1 MQVDGNEF
9 GGNAHAPFPV
19 EVRRILDEYGVNVLD
34 NPGRFMGILLDEYG
48 SDVPPAEVEMLTH
61 HCDQEVLRPFAQAAR
76 SRDANMMTQARERT
90 YCLLVNRQNSEVTSR
105 LVADGMCEGI
115 SNALGIVVE
124 SGSETSTDSHSH
136 GPAVYAKPAGGHE
149 QAESGEPRANGGRTI
164 DHGFVEGNRSVRI
177 VESTQKRRPA
187 FNNLVIIATV
197 TLALAVGGLSVYLF
211 MQNSKI
217 HIDDPGASSTDSDS
231 KDATTPAPTAVV
243 IEKEPEQAE
252 DENDDEAHVSNSRK
266 DPEPDTLSDQQQY
279 QRTDSQPDTRSDQQ
293 RYQQADPEPEPQ
305 TSTSMS
311 AQSDEWLNR
320 TSDYWGIWT
329 LASKEYEECAEY
341 VREVRSSGYDAY
353 VTQTT
358 MWANLNDEPW
368 YVVTIGTYASENEA
382 NASLPSVQSGLD
394 STAYVKYSGSY
405 IG

>member
-1 MQVDGNEF
+1 M
-9 GGNAHAPFPV
+9 
-19 EVRRILDEYGVNVLD
+19 
-34 NPGRFMGILLDEYG
+34 
-48 SDVPPAEVEMLTH
+48 
-61 HCDQEVLRPFAQAAR
+61 
-76 SRDANMMTQARERT
+76 
-90 YCLLVNRQNSEVTSR
+90 
-105 LVADGMCEGI
+105 
-115 SNALGIVVE
+115 
-124 SGSETSTDSHSH
+124 
-136 GPAVYAKPAGGHE
+136 
-149 QAESGEPRANGGRTI
+149 ANGGRTI
-164 DHGFVEGNRSVRI
+164 DPGFVEGNRSVRI

-187 FNNLVIIATV
+187 FNNLVIIVTV

-211 MQNSKI
+211 MQNSQI

-231 KDATTPAPTAVV
+231 KDATTPAPTVVV

-252 DENDDEAHVSNSRK
+252 DENEHDDEAHVSNSRK
-266 DPEPDTLSDQQQY
+266 DPEPDTL
-279 QRTDSQPDTRSDQQ
+279 SDQQ

>member
-1 MQVDGNEF
+1 M
-9 GGNAHAPFPV
+9 
-19 EVRRILDEYGVNVLD
+19 
-34 NPGRFMGILLDEYG
+34 
-48 SDVPPAEVEMLTH
+48 
-61 HCDQEVLRPFAQAAR
+61 
-76 SRDANMMTQARERT
+76 
-90 YCLLVNRQNSEVTSR
+90 
-105 LVADGMCEGI
+105 
-115 SNALGIVVE
+115 
-124 SGSETSTDSHSH
+124 
-136 GPAVYAKPAGGHE
+136 
-149 QAESGEPRANGGRTI
+149 ANGGRTI
-164 DHGFVEGNRSVRI
+164 DPGFVEGNRSVRI

-187 FNNLVIIATV
+187 FNNLVIIVTV

-211 MQNSKI
+211 MQNSQI

-231 KDATTPAPTAVV
+231 KDATTPAPTVVV

-252 DENDDEAHVSNSRK
+252 GENEHDDEAHVSNSRK
-266 DPEPDTLSDQQQY
+266 DPEPDTRSDQQQY
-279 QRTDSQPDTRSDQQ
+279 QRTDLQPDTRSDQQ

>member
-1 MQVDGNEF
+1 M
-9 GGNAHAPFPV
+9 
-19 EVRRILDEYGVNVLD
+19 
-34 NPGRFMGILLDEYG
+34 
-48 SDVPPAEVEMLTH
+48 
-61 HCDQEVLRPFAQAAR
+61 
-76 SRDANMMTQARERT
+76 
-90 YCLLVNRQNSEVTSR
+90 
-105 LVADGMCEGI
+105 
-115 SNALGIVVE
+115 
-124 SGSETSTDSHSH
+124 
-136 GPAVYAKPAGGHE
+136 
-149 QAESGEPRANGGRTI
+149 ANGGRTI
-164 DHGFVEGNRSVRI
+164 DPGFVEGNRSVRI

-187 FNNLVIIATV
+187 FNNLVIIVTV

-211 MQNSKI
+211 MQNSQI

-231 KDATTPAPTAVV
+231 KDATTPAPTVVV

-266 DPEPDTLSDQQQY
+266 DPEPDTL
-279 QRTDSQPDTRSDQQ
+279 SDQQ